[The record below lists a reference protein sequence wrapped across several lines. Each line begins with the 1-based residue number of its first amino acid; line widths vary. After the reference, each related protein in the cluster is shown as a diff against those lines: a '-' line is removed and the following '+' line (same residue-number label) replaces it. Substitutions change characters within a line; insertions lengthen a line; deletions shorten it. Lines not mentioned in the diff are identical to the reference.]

1 MIRMG
6 LAEAVL
12 PPPMVRPASRAP
24 VSSCLP
30 IVIAVRMP
38 LTWLPVAEV
47 PALESTPPEAT
58 WKKMGRPFASAAA
71 HSGSYSGA
79 QYGSGCGISGRMSA
93 LSPSRTARSI
103 SLTPSATLV
112 VGMAA
117 AGRSRFEYGR

>member
-1 MIRMG
+1 M
-6 LAEAVL
+6 
-12 PPPMVRPASRAP
+12 
-24 VSSCLP
+24 
-30 IVIAVRMP
+30 VIAVRMP

-58 WKKMGRPFASAAA
+58 WKKTGRPFASAAA

-93 LSPSRTARSI
+93 VSPSRTARSI

-117 AGRSRFEYGR
+117 AGRSRFAYGR

>member
-6 LAEAVL
+6 LAAAVL
-12 PPPMVRPASRAP
+12 PPPIVRPASRAP

-58 WKKMGRPFASAAA
+58 WKKMGRPLASAAA
-71 HSGSYSGA
+71 QIGSYSGA
-79 QYGSGCGISGRMSA
+79 QYGYGCGISGRMSA

-103 SLTPSATLV
+103 SLTASAASV

-117 AGRSRFEYGR
+117 AGRSRLEYGR